1 MNKVINK
8 TMYRRTNFE
17 FLFILGL
24 LFIPF
29 DNLFFAP
36 SAGWATITPFFFFG
50 YSLVNYK
57 KCFRLINKKL
67 FLIVFLLL
75 SYASFK
81 GIIFS
86 SLSGVVETLGT
97 LLLGIS
103 CYFSFCIFENAHKD
117 RTGRII
123 CKYLF
128 IAYSISFIY
137 GLVTLIPSA
146 AIDNVLRILEKRY
159 YSRLHFSF
167 TEPSFVSMH
176 LFGVILPLSLY
187 FKNKRLRNLGI
198 LFFITTLI
206 FGESARFLLDTF
218 VVASIY
224 IAYMLFKKN
233 PIYMILFLIL
243 ICVGM
248 PTLYYYLNSSGR
260 RLARIIQLGVYS
272 DNSFAARWFRI
283 NAIAHGFDLQHF
295 FTGYG
300 LGSTWI
306 PFNNGYDQAF
316 SLYKNGYLVEVLAI
330 KGSHSTSYFCLPLR
344 IISEFGVVAFIYF
357 ITKIYNKKNWYYF
370 FIILWLYVQFDSYAF
385 YALWIYLFINR
396 RKKGDVLN

>member
-1 MNKVINK
+1 MGGIINK
-8 TMYRRTNFE
+8 TAYKRTNFE

-36 SAGWATITPFFFFG
+36 STGWATIAPFFFLG
-50 YSLVNYK
+50 YSIINYK
-57 KCFRLINKKL
+57 KCFKLINRKI
-67 FLIVFLLL
+67 FLAAFLLL
-75 SYASFK
+75 SYTSFK
-81 GIIFS
+81 GIILS
-86 SLSGVVETLGT
+86 SFLGVVETLGT
-97 LLLGIS
+97 LFLGVS

-117 RTGRII
+117 RTGKII

-137 GLVTLIPSA
+137 GLISLIPSSS
-146 AIDNVLRILEKRY
+146 IDNILQILEKRY

-176 LFGVILPLSLY
+176 IFGVMLPLSLY

-198 LFFITTLI
+198 LFLITTLI
-206 FGESARFLLDTF
+206 FGESARFLFDTF
-218 VVASIY
+218 VVFSIY
-224 IAYMLFKKN
+224 VAYLLFKKN
-233 PIYMILFLIL
+233 PKYLLLFIILMC
-243 ICVGM
+243 ICI
-248 PTLYYYLNSSGR
+248 PFLYYYLNSGGGR
-260 RLARIIQLGVYS
+260 IARIFQLGVYS

-283 NAIAHGFDLQHF
+283 NAIVHGFDLQHI

-306 PFNNGYDQAF
+306 PFNNGYDIAF
-316 SLYKNGYLVEVLAI
+316 DLYKNGYLVEVLAI

-344 IISEFGVVAFIYF
+344 VISEFGLLAFLYF
-357 ITKIYNKKNWYYF
+357 IGKMYKKKNWYYF
-370 FIILWLYVQFDSYAF
+370 LVIVWLYVQFDSYAF

-396 RKKGDVLN
+396 RNKGGILD